1 MPIELK
7 VDEEQF
13 ALDRDIWIAIKSRAE
28 PFVDTPNSVLRKVL
42 GLDTRSATIR
52 NSSSDHGGGVGRAA
66 RKPGSTGR
74 AQRSRVPKGTLLPE
88 GEYELPILK
97 VLEANGGRAPTREV
111 VAAVGEILAGN
122 LTELDKE
129 PMANGSGCRWENRTQ
144 FARLS
149 LVRKGLLNEDSPRGV
164 WEISSD
170 GRERLKREATK
181 A

>member
-52 NSSSDHGGGVGRAA
+52 NSSSDRGTDHGGGVGRAA

-88 GEYELPILK
+88 GEYGVHPPPYGI
-97 VLEANGGRAPTREV
+97 
-111 VAAVGEILAGN
+111 
-122 LTELDKE
+122 
-129 PMANGSGCRWENRTQ
+129 
-144 FARLS
+144 S
-149 LVRKGLLNEDSPRGV
+149 LLG
-164 WEISSD
+164 
-170 GRERLKREATK
+170 
-181 A
+181 